1 MGAYVY
7 RLKGPK
13 AFDVMNIEG
22 NEEKVYHLVF
32 WYKPYLSVFN
42 PEPRW
47 MKGIRAFQGRL
58 KSLFKDIEVKYAM
71 SVFVKDDGTILR
83 SDHILRW
90 NPRWTCVTDE
100 PNWGNLKRIKVEPE
114 NIISLIDKHT

>member
-7 RLKGPK
+7 RLKGPN
-13 AFDVMNIEG
+13 AYDEMIVEG
-22 NEEKVYHLVF
+22 QPEKVYHLVF
-32 WYKPYLSVFN
+32 WYKPYYSMWE

-47 MKGIRAFQGRL
+47 MKGIKLFQGRL

-71 SVFVKDDGTILR
+71 SIFEKDDGTIIR

-100 PNWGNLKRIKVEPE
+100 PNWGNLRRIKINEFNSKIAP
-114 NIISLIDKHT
+114 